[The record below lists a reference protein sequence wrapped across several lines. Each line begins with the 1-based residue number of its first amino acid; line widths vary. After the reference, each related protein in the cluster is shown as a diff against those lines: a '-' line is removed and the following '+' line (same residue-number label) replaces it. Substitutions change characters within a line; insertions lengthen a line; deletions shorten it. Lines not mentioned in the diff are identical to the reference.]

1 VSTAA
6 TEPHHRPENEFA
18 TEHHVYEPHIVGL
31 PPLGPY
37 VREVWRRRSFAS
49 ELSRTKLR
57 AQHFNTVFGQL
68 WLVLNPL
75 FLAGVYFVLVDI
87 LRGGSSREGFFV
99 HLVVCIF
106 AYHLVSD
113 AVRTGTR
120 SVVSG
125 GRLILNSAFPRVLLP
140 FASVISATKKFLP
153 TMLVY
158 VPFHIAGG
166 RPVGPELLWAIPLV
180 VIMIVLAAGLA
191 MIVGALQV
199 YFRDLKNIIPYA
211 LRLGLYVSPILYFAD
226 EMPDEYKFLLNANP
240 LGQLLSAWSDAIIVG
255 VSPSATQLAVGCAWA
270 FGLFAVGFLFF
281 VSRER
286 EFAVR
291 L

>member
-1 VSTAA
+1 MTTAP
-6 TEPHHRPENEFA
+6 PHPHRPENEFA
-18 TEHHVYEPHIVGL
+18 TQHHVYEPHIVGL

-37 VREVWRRRSFAS
+37 IREVWRRRSFAF

-87 LRGGSSREGFFV
+87 LRGGSSGPGYFA

-113 AVRTGTR
+113 AVRSGTR
-120 SVVSG
+120 AVVSG

-158 VPFHIAGG
+158 IPFHIASG
-166 RPVGPELLWAIPLV
+166 RPIDLQLLWIVPLTGL
-180 VIMIVLAAGLA
+180 MIVLASGLA
-191 MIVGALQV
+191 MIVSALQV

-211 LRLGLYVSPILYFAD
+211 LRLGLYVSPILYFAE
-226 EMPDEYKFLLNANP
+226 EMPQEYRWLLNANP
-240 LGQLLSAWSDAIIVG
+240 IGQLLAAWSDAIILG
-255 VSPSATQLAVGCAWA
+255 ISPSTTQLVVACGWA
-270 FGLFAVGFLFF
+270 FGLFLAGFLFF

>member
-1 VSTAA
+1 MPVSTAA
-6 TEPHHRPENEFA
+6 TEPHHRPENDWA
-18 TEHHVYEPHIVGL
+18 VEHHVYEPHIVGL
-31 PPLGPY
+31 PPLVPY
-37 VREVWRRRSFAS
+37 VRETWRRRLFAF

-87 LRGGSSREGFFV
+87 LRSGSSREGFFA

-153 TMLVY
+153 TIV
-158 VPFHIAGG
+158 VCIPFHLASG
-166 RPVGPELLWAIPLV
+166 RPIGPELLWAIPLV
-180 VIMIVLAAGLA
+180 VLAAGLA

-211 LRLGLYVSPILYFAD
+211 LRLGLYISPILYFAD
-226 EMPDEYKFLLNANP
+226 EMPSEYQWLLNANP
-240 LGQLLSAWSDAIIVG
+240 LGQLLAAWSDAIIVG
-255 VSPSATQLAVGCAWA
+255 TSPSATQLGVGSAWA
-270 FGLFAVGFLFF
+270 FGLFAAGFLFF

>member
-1 VSTAA
+1 VTTAA
-6 TEPHHRPENEFA
+6 HPHRPENDFA
-18 TEHHVYEPHIVGL
+18 SEHHVYEPHIVGL

-37 VREVWRRRSFAS
+37 VRELWRRRSFAF

-75 FLAGVYFVLVDI
+75 FLAGVYFILVDI
-87 LRGGSSREGFFV
+87 LRGGSSREGFFA

-106 AYHLVSD
+106 AYHLVAD
-113 AVRTGTR
+113 AVRSGSR

-158 VPFHIAGG
+158 VPFHLASG
-166 RPVGPELLWAIPLV
+166 RPVGPELLWAIPLIA
-180 VIMIVLAAGLA
+180 IMIVLAAGLA
-191 MIVGALQV
+191 MIVSALQV

-211 LRLGLYVSPILYFAD
+211 LRLGLYVSPILYFAE
-226 EMPDEYKFLLNANP
+226 EMPDEYQFLLNANP
-240 LGQLLSAWSDAIIVG
+240 LGQVLAAWSDAIILG
-255 VSPSATQLAVGCAWA
+255 VSPSATGLLVACAWA
-270 FGLFAVGFLFF
+270 IGLFVVGFLFF

>member
-1 VSTAA
+1 VTTA
-6 TEPHHRPENEFA
+6 PVHPHRPENDFA
-18 TEHHVYEPHIVGL
+18 SEHHVYEPHIVGL

-37 VREVWRRRSFAS
+37 VRELWRRRSFAF

-75 FLAGVYFVLVDI
+75 FLAGVYFILVDI
-87 LRGGSSREGFFV
+87 LRGGSSREGFFA
-99 HLVVCIF
+99 HLVACIF
-106 AYHLVSD
+106 AYHLVAD
-113 AVRTGTR
+113 AVRSGTR

-158 VPFHIAGG
+158 IPFHIASG
-166 RPVGPELLWAIPLV
+166 RPIGPQLLWVVPLV
-180 VIMIVLAAGLA
+180 AIMIVLAAGLA
-191 MIVGALQV
+191 MIVSALQV

-211 LRLGLYVSPILYFAD
+211 LRLGLYVSPILYFAV
-226 EMPDEYKFLLNANP
+226 EMPPEYRWLLNANP
-240 LGQLLSAWSDAIIVG
+240 LGQLLAAWSDVIILG
-255 VSPSATQLAVGCAWA
+255 LNPSVTQLGVGCAWA
-270 FGLFAVGFLFF
+270 LGLFLAGFLFF